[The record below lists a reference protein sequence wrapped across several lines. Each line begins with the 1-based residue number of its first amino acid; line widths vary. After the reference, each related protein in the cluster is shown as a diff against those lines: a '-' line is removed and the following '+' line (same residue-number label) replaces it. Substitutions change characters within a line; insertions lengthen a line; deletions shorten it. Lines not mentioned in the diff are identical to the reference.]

1 MSKIYINRSIVHLM
15 ECNVARNAQGVEVK
29 ANITLKYT

>member
-1 MSKIYINRSIVHLM
+1 MSKIYVNRSIVHLM

-29 ANITLKYT
+29 AIIMLKYT